1 MTDIKTDIEETL
13 LKCLQLRQKDLLRD
27 VMIYNDSMTISQV
40 IKFFERQGLMFTKT
54 MIQHYVRIGVI
65 PPPED
70 KRRYTRLHLLMLSIL
85 EQMKGI
91 YALDDIAAAFSG
103 LTPAGPLI
111 KLYQEFAASAVDL
124 WRETLEALI
133 SKASDAANG
142 MGLDERQTQHMLES
156 FIMLGIMTQS
166 AAAKQ
171 TALMIGVGR
180 NEK

>member
-1 MTDIKTDIEETL
+1 MTEIKTDIEETL
-13 LKCLQLRQKDLLRD
+13 AKCLQLRQRNLLRD
-27 VMIYNDSMTISQV
+27 VMSYNDSMTISQV
-40 IKFFERQGLMFTKT
+40 IKFFERQGVVFTKP

-85 EQMKGI
+85 EQLKGI
-91 YALDDIAAAFSG
+91 YALDDIAPAFSG
-103 LTPAGPLI
+103 FTSADVLI

-133 SKASDAANG
+133 GKASDAANG
-142 MGLDERQTQHMLES
+142 MELNERQTQRIFES
-156 FIMLGIMTQS
+156 FVMLGLMMQS

-171 TALMIGVGR
+171 TALLIGGGR
-180 NEK
+180 ND